1 MRSKSLF
8 QLINSSLSKLG
19 SRAVCCFSSYNLK
32 SQIVLLFGAIA
43 VFASYSCSENKVIP
57 QGAKEAETQAAPD
70 VFAER
75 IETIFVDSSY
85 TKAILRARHALIFN
99 NPPTTILRG
108 GLTVEFLSKT
118 TQKRLS
124 ILSADSAVV
133 DDKTKNMTAY
143 GHVTVI
149 SDSSQSR
156 LETEVLNW
164 DNARQKVYSKEF
176 VRITSP
182 LESVTGYGFESD
194 VYLHN
199 YVIYKVSGEKR

>member
-1 MRSKSLF
+1 MRHSILPHKIDSQFHSLPSGWIARWG
-8 QLINSSLSKLG
+8 LAAGAKAAL
-19 SRAVCCFSSYNLK
+19 VCAM
-32 SQIVLLFGAIA
+32 IVVGFLN
-43 VFASYSCSENKVIP
+43 SCSDNKVVP
-57 QGAKEAETQAAPD
+57 QGAKEGETQAAPD
-70 VFAER
+70 VFAEK

-85 TKAILRARHALIFN
+85 TKAILRARYALIFN

-124 ILSADSAVV
+124 LLTADSAVV

-143 GHVTVI
+143 GHVTVV

-164 DNARQKVYSKEF
+164 DNARQKVNSKEF

-182 LESVTGYGFESD
+182 LETVTGYGFESD

-199 YVIYKVSGEKR
+199 YVIYKISGEKR

>member
-1 MRSKSLF
+1 MLSGSEGKHLNF
-8 QLINSSLSKLG
+8 AAKANHVLALIVI
-19 SRAVCCFSSYNLK
+19 AFC
-32 SQIVLLFGAIA
+32 LLA
-43 VFASYSCSENKVIP
+43 SCSDNKVVP
-57 QGAKEAETQAAPD
+57 QGARESEAQAAPD
-70 VFAER
+70 VFAEK

-85 TKAILRARHALIFN
+85 TKAILRARYALIFN

-108 GLTVEFLSKT
+108 GMTVEFLSKT

-124 ILSADSAVV
+124 LLTADSAVV

-143 GHVTVI
+143 GHVTVV

-164 DNARQKVYSKEF
+164 DNARQKVNSKEF

-182 LESVTGYGFESD
+182 LETVTGYGFESD

-199 YVIYKVSGEKR
+199 YVIYKISGEKR